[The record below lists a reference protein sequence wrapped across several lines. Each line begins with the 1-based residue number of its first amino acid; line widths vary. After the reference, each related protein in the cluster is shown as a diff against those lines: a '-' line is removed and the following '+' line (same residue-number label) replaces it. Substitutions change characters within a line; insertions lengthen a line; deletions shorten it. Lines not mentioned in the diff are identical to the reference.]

1 MNNNNFIQTFQ
12 DRINNVDY
20 SYYMRSGRKKSSVKH
35 FYRSNP
41 VFTTGMMEMLLGK
54 GHRYSSKNNEYI
66 PLRYLTPLE
75 ESDKMLDTLL
85 SKKTGTTASGIEIFY
100 NKIFA
105 SSILYSPRNAQYFLS
120 SENGSNPINIPYT
133 VTENVNNATLLD
145 ITSQLSKAAD
155 DLIYAFFEES
165 HFQTHS
171 FLSLSTPGAVF
182 NNNFF
187 TITKNYLGIS
197 FPFMGEIV
205 NYTKQIVPLAVI
217 GVKTQSLN
225 ALYIA
230 KRKLLPS
237 DLTLLIDP
245 RVFSLEQ
252 YFTSA
257 QLKLFLPKFNL
268 FLRGIIVRA
277 KDHYDIEVK
286 IVNIEE
292 KCYENFKNLK
302 KVKTQRDFLNF
313 EEDEVSFLLK
323 TLTYE

>member
-1 MNNNNFIQTFQ
+1 MNNDNFKYAFQ
-12 DRINNVDY
+12 DRINNIEN
-20 SYYMRSGRKKSSVKH
+20 SYAMRSGRKKSSVKH

-54 GHRYSSKNNEYI
+54 GHKYSSKNNEYI

-75 ESDKMLDTLL
+75 DCDEMLDTLL

-105 SSILYSPRNAQYFLS
+105 SSILYSPTNAQYLS
-120 SENGSNPINIPYT
+120 NVSSSAPINIPYT
-133 VTENVNNATLLD
+133 VTENIRTASILD
-145 ITSQLSKAAD
+145 TTPQLSKMAD
-155 DLIYAFFEES
+155 DLICAFFEES

-171 FLSLSTPGAVF
+171 FLPLNTPVAVF

-187 TITKNYLGIS
+187 TITKNYLGVS
-197 FPFMGEIV
+197 FPLMREKV
-205 NYTKQIVPLAVI
+205 NYTKQIMPLAVI
-217 GVKTQSLN
+217 GVKTESLN
-225 ALYIA
+225 AIYIA

-245 RVFSLEQ
+245 MVFSLEL
-252 YFTSA
+252 YFTPI
-257 QLKLFLPKFNL
+257 QLKTFLPKFNL
-268 FLRGIIVRA
+268 FLKGIITRA
-277 KDHYDIEVK
+277 KDFYGIEVK

-292 KCYENFKNLK
+292 KCYENFKNPEKL
-302 KVKTQRDFLNF
+302 KTQRDFLNF
-313 EEDEVSFLLK
+313 EEEEVSFLLK